1 MKMNQ
6 TEDKS
11 KIVEIM
17 KKNFFGAHLATCD
30 GAQPRVRPV
39 APIVEDDLSLWVATH
54 CSSRKVEQIRAN
66 PRIALSFVEYPGG
79 DKVAIV
85 TGEAQPIG
93 DLDQKK
99 RVWEIAPFDL
109 SKFFPDGPGSLD
121 FCLFK
126 IRVQKIAWRESW
138 ESETKVYTSF

>member
-1 MKMNQ
+1 MN
-6 TEDKS
+6 EAEKS

-39 APIVEDDLSLWVATH
+39 APIVEADLSLWVATH
-54 CSSRKVEQIRAN
+54 CSSQKVEQIRAN
-66 PRIALSFVEYPGG
+66 PRVALSFVEHPGG

-85 TGEAQPIG
+85 TGEAQPIS

-99 RVWEIAPFDL
+99 RVWEIAPLDL
-109 SKFFPDGPGSLD
+109 SRFFPDGPESPE
-121 FCLFK
+121 FCLFL
-126 IRVQKIAWRESW
+126 ILIQKIEWRESW
-138 ESETKVYTSF
+138 ESKTKVYTPF

>member
-1 MKMNQ
+1 MNQ
-6 TEDKS
+6 AEKS

-30 GAQPRVRPV
+30 GTQPRVRPV
-39 APIVEDDLSLWVATH
+39 APIVEDDLALWVATH
-54 CSSRKVEQIRAN
+54 CSSHKVEQIRAN
-66 PRIALSFVEYPGG
+66 PRIALSFVEHPGG

-85 TGEAQPIG
+85 TGEAHPIG
-93 DLDQKK
+93 DHDQKK

-109 SKFFPDGPGSLD
+109 SKFFPEGPGSPD

-126 IRVQKIAWRESW
+126 IRIEKIEWRESW
-138 ESETKVYTSF
+138 ESKTEVYKPS

>member
-1 MKMNQ
+1 MK
-6 TEDKS
+6 EAEEKS

-39 APIVEDDLSLWVATH
+39 APIVEADLSLWVATH
-54 CSSRKVEQIRAN
+54 CSSRKVQEIRAN
-66 PRIALSFVEYPGG
+66 PRIALSFVEHPGG

-93 DLDQKK
+93 DPGQKK
-99 RVWEIAPFDL
+99 RVWEIAPLDL
-109 SKFFPDGPGSLD
+109 SRFFPEGPDSPEL
-121 FCLFK
+121 CLFK
-126 IRVQKIAWRESW
+126 ILIQKIEWRESW
-138 ESETKVYTSF
+138 ESKIKVYTPV

>member
-1 MKMNQ
+1 MTNA
-6 TEDKS
+6 EDS

-39 APIVEDDLSLWVATH
+39 APIVEADLSLWVATH
-54 CSSRKVEQIRAN
+54 CNSRKVQQITAN
-66 PRIALSFVEYPGG
+66 PRISLAFMEHPGG

-85 TGEAQPIG
+85 TGEAKLIG

-99 RVWEIAPFDL
+99 RVWETAPLDL
-109 SKFFPDGPGSLD
+109 SRFFPDGPESSE

-126 IRVQKIAWRESW
+126 ILIQKIEWRDSW
-138 ESETKVYTSF
+138 ESKIKVYTPL